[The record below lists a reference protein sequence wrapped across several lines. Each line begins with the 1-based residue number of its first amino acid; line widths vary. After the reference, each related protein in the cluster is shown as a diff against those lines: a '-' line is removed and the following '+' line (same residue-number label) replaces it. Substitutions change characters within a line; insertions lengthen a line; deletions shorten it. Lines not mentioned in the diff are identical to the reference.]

1 MPLPALAMLGLQLGG
16 SAALGAGQ
24 SWLANRAQK
33 SGEKRQEERLAKARL
48 LQSFGAQAQPMPMGR
63 QQPGVAQQM
72 LADPLTKQLLAGLIS
87 KGAGALGGGG
97 GVAGLQNPAQL
108 RQPAAPTYSPDI
120 RSFTPRFQ

>member
-1 MPLPALAMLGLQLGG
+1 MGPLALLGLQLGG

-33 SGEKRQEERLAKARL
+33 SGEKRQEQRLAKDRL
-48 LQSFGAQAQPMPMGR
+48 LQSFGAQAQPTPMGR
-63 QQPGVAQQM
+63 QQPGVAQQV
-72 LADPLTKQLLAGLIS
+72 LADPLTKQLLAALIG
-87 KGAGALGGGG
+87 KGAGALGGPPPVT

-120 RSFTPRFQ
+120 RSFAPRY